1 MSIPDN
7 LLRDENLIGEIISQC
22 DSEKILAQLP
32 IDKLKA
38 TEVKEFLEIS
48 VKEGVDSAF
57 EQFPDDKGRLAEA
70 IILTVGRPAILVQ
83 NNSFTVDTSDV
94 WAARL
99 EVARA
104 NIEAAIRSVG
114 RIEVTNHPRG
124 FVYLGTGWLVA
135 PDIIVT
141 NRHVAEAFAKK
152 EGNEFS
158 FRKNTILNQKIGVNI
173 DFREEFQIDA
183 QEQFEALKV
192 LYIEENDSPDI
203 AFIQISKR
211 TLVGGAIFDLS
222 SDPIPLIEDNI
233 QDESEIAVIGYPA
246 EDGRRNPLPDPELDK
261 IFGDI
266 YDVKRLQP
274 GQIKSVRTDLITHDA
289 STLGGNSGSVVIDLK
304 TGKAVGLHFGGKF
317 MEENYAVPAPV
328 IRDLMTKLSI

>member
-7 LLRDENLIGEIISQC
+7 LLRDKDLIGKIISQC
-22 DSEKILAQLP
+22 ESEEILPRLP
-32 IDKLKA
+32 IDKLNA
-38 TEVKEFLEIS
+38 TEVKNFLEIS
-48 VKEGVDSAF
+48 VKEGVESAF
-57 EQFPDDKGRLAEA
+57 GQFPDEKGRLAEA
-70 IILTVGRPAILVQ
+70 VILTVGRPAILVKD
-83 NNSFTVDTSDV
+83 NSFTVDASDV

-99 EVARA
+99 EAARA
-104 NIEAAIRSVG
+104 NIETVIRSVG
-114 RIEVTNHPRG
+114 RIEVINHPRG
-124 FVYLGTGWLVA
+124 FAYLGTGWLVA

-152 EGNEFS
+152 EGAEFS

-173 DFREEFQIDA
+173 DFREEFQVDA

-192 LYIEENDSPDI
+192 LYIDENDSPDI
-203 AFIQISKR
+203 AFVQISTKN
-211 TLVGGAIFDLS
+211 LVGGAIVNLS
-222 SDPIPLIEDNI
+222 SSAIPLADDDI

-246 EDGRRNPLPDPELDK
+246 EDSRRNPLPDPDMDK

-289 STLGGNSGSVVIDLK
+289 STLGGNSGSVVIDQQ

-328 IRDLMTKLSI
+328 IRDIMTKLGI